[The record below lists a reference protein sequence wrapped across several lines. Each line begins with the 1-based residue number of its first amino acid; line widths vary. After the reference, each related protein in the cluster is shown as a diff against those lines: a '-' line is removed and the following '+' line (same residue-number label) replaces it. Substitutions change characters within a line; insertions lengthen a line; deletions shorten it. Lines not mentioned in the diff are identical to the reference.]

1 MTRRVAI
8 LGTRGYP
15 SYYGGFETLLRT
27 LVPYLAEK
35 GWEVDVYGRRGAT
48 SSDQLPDGVRS
59 VVLPGLDLKSTST
72 LSYGFTAALHAAF
85 SKYDAVLV
93 MNVANGYWLPI
104 LKVAKTRTIV
114 NVDGIEW
121 KRDKWGKFAKAVFQ
135 RGANLTAKYAD
146 YLVADA
152 EEIARV
158 WDEEYSRTSTFI
170 PYGGHGMVSAAV
182 AQSRIAELLLVPREY
197 ILFVAR
203 FVPENTIQEFLQAAR
218 KLSETSDVVIVGSSG
233 YGGPWDEAASK
244 LAADRPRVKWLGH
257 LRDDELLFALW
268 QNAGV
273 YFHGHSV
280 GGTNPALVQAM
291 ACGAPTIARDTV
303 YNREVL
309 ADSGRFVE
317 PTSEAIV
324 DATSSL
330 LLDSVEQSRMSNA
343 SVARQNDLYTW
354 DGVCQ
359 RYESL
364 LLEALQPATKVAK

>member
-1 MTRRVAI
+1 
-8 LGTRGYP
+8 
-15 SYYGGFETLLRT
+15 
-27 LVPYLAEK
+27 
-35 GWEVDVYGRRGAT
+35 
-48 SSDQLPDGVRS
+48 
-59 VVLPGLDLKSTST
+59 
-72 LSYGFTAALHAAF
+72 
-85 SKYDAVLV
+85 
-93 MNVANGYWLPI
+93 
-104 LKVAKTRTIV
+104 
-114 NVDGIEW
+114 
-121 KRDKWGKFAKAVFQ
+121 
-135 RGANLTAKYAD
+135 
-146 YLVADA
+146 
-152 EEIARV
+152 
-158 WDEEYSRTSTFI
+158 
-170 PYGGHGMVSAAV
+170 
-182 AQSRIAELLLVPREY
+182 
-197 ILFVAR
+197 
-203 FVPENTIQEFLQAAR
+203 LQAAR

-244 LAADRPRVKWLGH
+244 HAADRPRVKWLGH